1 MKAISY
7 TDKNAT
13 AERILS
19 DVYNYDHVF
28 IQGDGFYYRINAAIT
43 YDDFCAN
50 LERVDSK
57 TLEKHRTEFGN
68 VITFEYSIFRLIQ
81 ALNYQKL

>member
-1 MKAISY
+1 MKAIAY
-7 TDKNAT
+7 THQNAT

-28 IQGDGFYYRINAAIT
+28 IQGDGFYYRINASLN
-43 YDDFCAN
+43 YSDFCAN

-57 TLEKHRTEFGN
+57 TLEANRTDYGN
-68 VITFEYSIFRLIQ
+68 VITFEYSIYRLIQ
-81 ALNYQKL
+81 ALNYKIS